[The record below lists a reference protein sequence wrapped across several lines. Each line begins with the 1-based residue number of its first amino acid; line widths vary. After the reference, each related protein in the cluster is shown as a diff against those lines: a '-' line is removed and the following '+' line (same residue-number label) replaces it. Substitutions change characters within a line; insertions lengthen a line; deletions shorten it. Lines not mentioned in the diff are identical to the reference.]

1 MENIGCILVT
11 KTDKDSCYF
20 HMGKIGFGGEKKMGG
35 YRITSGGL
43 QRNNVMKPPLVGMTI
58 LFYYLDNN
66 LKNKILENKRAP

>member
-1 MENIGCILVT
+1 
-11 KTDKDSCYF
+11 
-20 HMGKIGFGGEKKMGG
+20 MGKIGFGGEKKMGG

-66 LKNKILENKRAP
+66 LKNKILGTKRAP

>member
-1 MENIGCILVT
+1 
-11 KTDKDSCYF
+11 
-20 HMGKIGFGGEKKMGG
+20 MGG